1 MSDRWAN
8 RLNTIQLLIVGLI
21 IVAPIYWMVS
31 SSLKPSAEVT
41 AYPPELIFFDP
52 TLENYRD
59 LFATTPFFRYLFN
72 SLVVAGGSTI
82 LGLALGV
89 PAAFVV
95 SWSRIT
101 WPAILCLAA
110 RMAPGMIFLLP
121 WYMMFREVG
130 LIGSHLS
137 MVLAYSVITLPIAI
151 WVMLPFFD
159 QVPRTVLE
167 SAQVDGCGPLR
178 TLWRVALPMVSSGL
192 VVTTILCFVFSWN
205 YFLFALILSDGD
217 TKTLI
222 AASFNFI
229 GEGATSWGTLM
240 AAATMIAL
248 PPLILAFLVQRWL
261 VSGLVVGAVKG

>member
-1 MSDRWAN
+1 MSDLWIRRFNA
-8 RLNTIQLLIVGLI
+8 IQLTVVGI
-21 IVAPIYWMVS
+21 IILMPIYWMVGS
-31 SSLKPSAEVT
+31 SFKPPAEVT
-41 AYPPELIFFDP
+41 AYPPAFVFEP

-59 LFATTPFFRYLFN
+59 LFSTTPFFRYLLN
-72 SLVVAGGSTI
+72 SMIVAGGSTI
-82 LGLALGV
+82 LGLAFGI

-95 SWSRIT
+95 SWSRVN
-101 WPAILCLAA
+101 WPAVLVLAA

-121 WYMMFREVG
+121 WYMMFRHVG

-151 WVMLPFFD
+151 WVLLPFFD
-159 QVPRTVLE
+159 QVPRSILE
-167 SAQVDGCGPLR
+167 AAQVDGCNTLR
-178 TLWRVALPMVSSGL
+178 VLWRIAIPMVTSGI
-192 VVTTILCFVFSWN
+192 VVTTILCFVFAWN
-205 YFLFALILSDGD
+205 YFLFALILSTGE

-229 GEGATSWGTLM
+229 GEGATNWGTLM

-248 PPLILAFLVQRWL
+248 PPLLLAFIMQRWL

>member
-1 MSDRWAN
+1 MNEVWIRRIN
-8 RLNTIQLLIVGLI
+8 GLQLFIVGVIILI
-21 IVAPIYWMVS
+21 PIYWMVGS
-31 SSLKPSAEVT
+31 SFKPPADVT
-41 AYPPELIFFDP
+41 AYPPKFIFEP
-52 TLENYRD
+52 TLANYHD
-59 LFATTPFFRYLFN
+59 LFSTTPFFRYLLN
-72 SLVVAGGSTI
+72 SIIVAGGSTL
-82 LGLALGV
+82 LGLALGM

-95 SWSRIT
+95 SWSRVN
-101 WPAILCLAA
+101 WPAVLVLAA

-130 LIGSHLS
+130 LIGSHIS

-151 WVMLPFFD
+151 WVLLPFFD
-159 QVPRTVLE
+159 QVPRSILE
-167 SAQVDGCGPLR
+167 AAQVDGCNTLR
-178 TLWRVALPMVSSGL
+178 VLWRVAIPMVMPGI

-205 YFLFALILSDGD
+205 YFLFALILSNGE

-229 GEGATSWGTLM
+229 GEGATNWGTLM

-248 PPLILAFLVQRWL
+248 PPLVLAGLMQRWL